1 MRPMRTT
8 SIFFAASI
16 LLSSSAA
23 LAVDADPSNYKT
35 ILPTLKPGDT
45 LNLAP
50 GTYTSG
56 LNITNLNGS
65 EGAWITIAGPA
76 SGPPAVFEGN
86 ACCNT
91 VEITSS
97 SYVVVRGITVDG
109 KQIPGVFGVSAKGGL
124 NNVVHHITIEGC
136 TFVGQGGSQQTVGIS
151 TKTPTSS
158 WIIRQNVIDGAGTGI
173 YLGNSTYADPFV
185 DGLIENN
192 LIKNTIG
199 YNMQIKNQNPWP
211 DHPAMPAGNTR
222 TIIRDNVFIKNDA
235 PSPDG
240 NRPNVFV
247 GAFPGSGPGAES
259 MVEMYGN
266 VFVHNVPE
274 SLLQATGSLS
284 IHDNIFVDAGD
295 MAMNLRAHDG
305 FPLKIAH
312 VYNNTI
318 YSAKRGIV
326 LGTEATEE
334 SIVLGNLIFAGTP
347 IEGTIGSMSD
357 NIGESV
363 ESAPMFVAK
372 PSTSFGEMDFYPI
385 AGKAEGAPLDLSA
398 FSAEAD
404 YACDFNGMSK
414 GDKSFRGAYAG
425 AGANPGWKIAPGIK
439 PLGLSCA
446 GGGGAGGAGG
456 AGGSGPGGSGG
467 TASGGAGGAGGEGT
481 GGSDGGEGGEEGSC
495 GCRVVGQGGSGWS
508 LAGLGALVAGI
519 AYRRAQGRG
528 RRASK
533 ELN

>member
-8 SIFFAASI
+8 SLFFAASI
-16 LLSSSAA
+16 FLSSSAA
-23 LAVDADPSNYKT
+23 FAVDADPSNYKT

-124 NNVVHHITIEGC
+124 KNVVHHITIEGC

-199 YNMQIKNQNPWP
+199 YNMQIKSQDPWP
-211 DHPAMPAGNTR
+211 DHAAMPAGATK

-247 GAFPGSGPGAES
+247 GAFPDSGPGAGS
-259 MVEMYGN
+259 MVERS
-266 VFVHNVPE
+266 PP
-274 SLLQATGSLS
+274 GSS
-284 IHDNIFVDAGD
+284 RSGFRAREAAAQGARAARGPGGAAGQR
-295 MAMNLRAHDG
+295 RAG
-305 FPLKIAH
+305 LVEPA
-312 VYNNTI
+312 
-318 YSAKRGIV
+318 ARGPA
-326 LGTEATEE
+326 EATA
-334 SIVLGNLIFAGTP
+334 VRA
-347 IEGTIGSMSD
+347 
-357 NIGESV
+357 
-363 ESAPMFVAK
+363 AR
-372 PSTSFGEMDFYPI
+372 
-385 AGKAEGAPLDLSA
+385 
-398 FSAEAD
+398 
-404 YACDFNGMSK
+404 
-414 GDKSFRGAYAG
+414 RGAAAAAWWG
-425 AGANPGWKIAPGIK
+425 RA
-439 PLGLSCA
+439 
-446 GGGGAGGAGG
+446 GAGGASRGSARSWPGSRAEGDGG
-456 AGGSGPGGSGG
+456 AE
-467 TASGGAGGAGGEGT
+467 GELQKNRI
-481 GGSDGGEGGEEGSC
+481 D
-495 GCRVVGQGGSGWS
+495 
-508 LAGLGALVAGI
+508 
-519 AYRRAQGRG
+519 RRFK
-528 RRASK
+528 RASWAFSRRPK
-533 ELN
+533 G